1 MFLFN
6 FLLTKKILSLRF
18 NRCHFSSKIL
28 GLDTDC
34 RQEIRQRT
42 TCRNFIL
49 TLKQIRIDIKQ
60 SLVSLRTDYRESLT
74 INTAFKQD
82 SRKNLLRLCK
92 FCTSLNTFKFMN
104 TSFYNFSNTSLNSK
118 IILCKRN
125 FRLAGISILRNQVTG
140 IARKHVIIYFTK

>member
-6 FLLTKKILSLRF
+6 FLLSEKIFGLRF
-18 NRCHFSSKIL
+18 NRRHFSSKIL

-34 RQEIRQRT
+34 WQKICQWT
-42 TCRNFIL
+42 TCRNIIL
-49 TLKQIRIDIKQ
+49 ALKQIRINIEQ
-60 SLVSLRTDYRESLT
+60 SLITLRTNNSEPLAIYA
-74 INTAFKQD
+74 AFKQD
-82 SRKNLLRLCK
+82 SRKNLLCLCK